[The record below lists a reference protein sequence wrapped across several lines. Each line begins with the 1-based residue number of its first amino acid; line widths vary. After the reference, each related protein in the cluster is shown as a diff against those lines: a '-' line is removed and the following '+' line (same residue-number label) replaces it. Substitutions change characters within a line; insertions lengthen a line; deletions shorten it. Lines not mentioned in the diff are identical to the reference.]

1 MDFLL
6 WESAMYWRYG
16 VYGMCDDCIY
26 FKISEDGE
34 PYCDN
39 PESVYFGAYVD
50 ENDTCGAIVET
61 WGDPY

>member
-1 MDFLL
+1 
-6 WESAMYWRYG
+6 MYWRYG